1 MQILSKTSLA
11 AALCAAFALTSAALP
26 VQAAESTPAQQQ
38 TQGQLPDF
46 VKLVEDNGA
55 GVVNISVTKNART
68 VAVPNFGFPGMDE
81 QGAEIF
87 RRFGFPMP
95 FGGGKNNV
103 KSATIN
109 WKSIMQWTLER
120 RA

>member
-55 GVVNISVTKNART
+55 HIRHEKCSYR
-68 VAVPNFGFPGMDE
+68 
-81 QGAEIF
+81 
-87 RRFGFPMP
+87 
-95 FGGGKNNV
+95 
-103 KSATIN
+103 
-109 WKSIMQWTLER
+109 R
-120 RA
+120 RAKFRFPRHG

>member
-46 VKLVEDNGA
+46 VKLVE
-55 GVVNISVTKNART
+55 
-68 VAVPNFGFPGMDE
+68 
-81 QGAEIF
+81 
-87 RRFGFPMP
+87 
-95 FGGGKNNV
+95 
-103 KSATIN
+103 
-109 WKSIMQWTLER
+109 IMAL
-120 RA
+120 A

>member
-68 VAVPNFGFPGMDE
+68 AAVPNFGFPGMDE

-95 FGGGKNNV
+95 LAVVSKKSLNNAARDRV
-103 KSATIN
+103 SLFLRTD
-109 WKSIMQWTLER
+109 SF
-120 RA
+120 

>member
-26 VQAAESTPAQQQ
+26 VQATESSTPTQQQ

-68 VAVPNFGFPGMDE
+68 VAVPNFGFPG
-81 QGAEIF
+81 ISL
-87 RRFGFPMP
+87 RC
-95 FGGGKNNV
+95 
-103 KSATIN
+103 
-109 WKSIMQWTLER
+109 
-120 RA
+120 

>member
-46 VKLVEDNGA
+46 VKRWRSKHIRHEKC
-55 GVVNISVTKNART
+55 SYR
-68 VAVPNFGFPGMDE
+68 
-81 QGAEIF
+81 
-87 RRFGFPMP
+87 
-95 FGGGKNNV
+95 
-103 KSATIN
+103 
-109 WKSIMQWTLER
+109 R
-120 RA
+120 RAKFRFPRHG

>member
-26 VQAAESTPAQQQ
+26 VQATESSTPTQQQ

-68 VAVPNFGFPGMDE
+68 VAVPNFGLH
-81 QGAEIF
+81 
-87 RRFGFPMP
+87 
-95 FGGGKNNV
+95 V
-103 KSATIN
+103 
-109 WKSIMQWTLER
+109 R
-120 RA
+120 RARR

>member
-55 GVVNISVTKNART
+55 GV
-68 VAVPNFGFPGMDE
+68 AVSYTHLTLP
-81 QGAEIF
+81 
-87 RRFGFPMP
+87 
-95 FGGGKNNV
+95 
-103 KSATIN
+103 TI
-109 WKSIMQWTLER
+109 LLV
-120 RA
+120 

>member
-26 VQAAESTPAQQQ
+26 VQATESSTPTQQQ
-38 TQGQLPDF
+38 TQRQLPDF

-68 VAVPNFGFPGMDE
+68 VAVRHG
-81 QGAEIF
+81 
-87 RRFGFPMP
+87 
-95 FGGGKNNV
+95 
-103 KSATIN
+103 
-109 WKSIMQWTLER
+109 
-120 RA
+120 

>member
-55 GVVNISVTKNART
+55 GVVNISVTKKCSYR
-68 VAVPNFGFPGMDE
+68 
-81 QGAEIF
+81 
-87 RRFGFPMP
+87 
-95 FGGGKNNV
+95 
-103 KSATIN
+103 
-109 WKSIMQWTLER
+109 R
-120 RA
+120 RAKFRFPRHG